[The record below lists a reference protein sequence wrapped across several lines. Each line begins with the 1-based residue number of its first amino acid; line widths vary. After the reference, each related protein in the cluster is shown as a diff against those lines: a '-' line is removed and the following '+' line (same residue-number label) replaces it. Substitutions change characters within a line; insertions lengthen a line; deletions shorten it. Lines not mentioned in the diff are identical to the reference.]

1 MADAKWI
8 TGLTADTPLP
18 EAARRVLDLRLG
30 AVRKLLPLAVRSAHK
45 DVEHVHR
52 LRVSTRRCRAAIDL
66 LRVCLPDKLYER
78 LRKTLRR
85 IRRSAGAARDCDVF
99 LLHLG
104 DHLNAA
110 GTKNSAG
117 LHWIAGE
124 FCAAR
129 AVAQAH
135 LRDESDESRRALA
148 RLLRNVGAEL
158 GKRKTGT
165 DAALRAHAG
174 PHLLQLVH
182 ELEEQ
187 ATVSPRNLVQLH
199 QVRIHGKRLRYA
211 IEVFAG
217 AFAEDLRQQLYPV
230 VEEMQGILGDLND
243 HAVAVRRLT
252 EMSKGARRFHPKLW
266 PLWRPGVNAYL
277 SRQRRQLAVER
288 RHFRKFW
295 EAWVRKGVGPRFCA
309 IVGESKTPT
318 PRGPSEF

>member
-1 MADAKWI
+1 M
-8 TGLTADTPLP
+8 P
-18 EAARRVLDLRLG
+18 ETDPEDG
-30 AVRKLLPLAVRSAHK
+30 G
-45 DVEHVHR
+45 
-52 LRVSTRRCRAAIDL
+52 I
-66 LRVCLPDKLYER
+66 
-78 LRKTLRR
+78 
-85 IRRSAGAARDCDVF
+85 
-99 LLHLG
+99 LLHG
-104 DHLNAA
+104 PSH
-110 GTKNSAG
+110 GTNG
-117 LHWIAGE
+117 
-124 FCAAR
+124 FP
-129 AVAQAH
+129 AH
-135 LRDESDESRRALA
+135 LRIP
-148 RLLRNVGAEL
+148 GAI
-158 GKRKTGT
+158 G
-165 DAALRAHAG
+165 DHD
-174 PHLLQLVH
+174 
-182 ELEEQ
+182 
-187 ATVSPRNLVQLH
+187 
-199 QVRIHGKRLRYA
+199 A